1 MMKRIFALILAML
14 MMLSA
19 CALADQT
26 ITVTGKATVQLEPDM
41 VLITL
46 GVTATHEEVL
56 QAQEQV
62 NTAMNQ
68 VIEALTGEMALPEED
83 ITTSEYRIDEN
94 WEYSS
99 LRGSSE
105 MTGYCATA
113 LLSVVV
119 RDIDQAGAVID
130 AAMQAGANQLNGVE
144 FMSSDD
150 TAARDQ
156 ALTLAVQDGM
166 HKAQVIAKAAGLT
179 LPALPD
185 KIIEESAYNY
195 SGTNRSFAYEGSVT
209 VDAAAGTKLQAGLLS
224 ITATVGMEYDIDN

>member
-1 MMKRIFALILAML
+1 MMKKISALILAVI

-26 ITVTGKATVQLEPDM
+26 ISVTGQATVQLEPDM
-41 VLITL
+41 VMISL
-46 GVTATHEEVL
+46 GVTASHEEVL
-56 QAQEQV
+56 LAQEQV
-62 NTAMNQ
+62 NMAMNQ

-83 ITTSEYRIDEN
+83 VATSEYRIDEN

-99 LRGSSE
+99 LRGTSE
-105 MTGYCATA
+105 MIGYTATA
-113 LLSVVV
+113 MLSVFV

-130 AAMQAGANQLNGVE
+130 AAMKAGANQLNSVE

-150 TAARDQ
+150 SAARDQ

-179 LPALPD
+179 LPAVPD
-185 KIIEESAYNY
+185 KITEESAYSY
-195 SGTNRSFAYEGSVT
+195 SGVNRAFSYEGSVT
-209 VDAAAGTKLQAGLLS
+209 MDSAAATTLQAGLLS
-224 ITATVGMEYDIDN
+224 ITATVGIEYEID